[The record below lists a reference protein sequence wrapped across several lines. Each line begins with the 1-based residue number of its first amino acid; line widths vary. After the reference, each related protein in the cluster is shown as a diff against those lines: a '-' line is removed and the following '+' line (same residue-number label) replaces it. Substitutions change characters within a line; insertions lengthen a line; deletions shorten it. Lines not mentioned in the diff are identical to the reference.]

1 MIMRTE
7 TIRKFLEYA
16 LIICIILD
24 FNTVYM
30 ASHIFKQ
37 AVRILP
43 VPVLLYLIMITPQML
58 SKKIN
63 AFIIAYFI
71 GALFPMLNIGSD
83 SYMGYIKT
91 YIIILPLFWVY
102 LSKRKAKGCNAYL
115 SLFFKYSNVMTLF
128 AGASLVM
135 WLLCSIL
142 QIIPMTNLVPYAW
155 GDGIQFVPSYYNI
168 YFETQ
173 TANLFGES
181 IIRNDSFFNEGPM
194 HNMAL
199 CVALT
204 IEYFMRTKKSKMRI
218 TILSISIITTLTTT
232 GQLFLLAL
240 LTWHV
245 FNISTKRYRAL
256 IVILAPIIIFAVY
269 TIVTI
274 VMDFKDSEALGES
287 SVLSRAKDIQN
298 CIEAGIKHP
307 ILGVG
312 IVQSKDIILWHG
324 YQLGYSNSFFA
335 VFARGGLYTLTL
347 YLGSLLI
354 IPLIYYRKYKQL
366 NWLLTMFFFFGIF
379 AITVS
384 FLRYLTL
391 LFMAWGLSNLDFNK
405 WMTNQKR

>member
-1 MIMRTE
+1 MRTE

-30 ASHIFKQ
+30 ASPIFKQ

>member
-1 MIMRTE
+1 MRTE

-30 ASHIFKQ
+30 ASPIFKQ

-63 AFIIAYFI
+63 AFIIAYLI

>member
-1 MIMRTE
+1 
-7 TIRKFLEYA
+7 
-16 LIICIILD
+16 
-24 FNTVYM
+24 
-30 ASHIFKQ
+30 
-37 AVRILP
+37 
-43 VPVLLYLIMITPQML
+43 
-58 SKKIN
+58 
-63 AFIIAYFI
+63 
-71 GALFPMLNIGSD
+71 MLNIGSD

>member
-1 MIMRTE
+1 MKIESVRT
-7 TIRKFLEYA
+7 ILEYA
-16 LIICIILD
+16 LVTCIILE

-30 ASHIFKQ
+30 AMPFFKQ
-37 AVRILP
+37 VVRVLPAFIL
-43 VPVLLYLIMITPQML
+43 LCLILMTPQTF

-91 YIIILPLFWVY
+91 YVVILPLFWIY
-102 LSKRKAKGCNAYL
+102 LSKRKVKGCDAYL
-115 SLFFKYSNVMTLF
+115 SLFYGYSKVMTLF
-128 AGASLVM
+128 AGISLVM

-142 QIIPMTNLVPYAW
+142 QIIPMTNMALYAW
-155 GDGIQFVPSYYNI
+155 GTGVQFVPSYYNI

-173 TANLFGES
+173 TTNLFGES

-199 CVALT
+199 CVALA
-204 IEYFMRTKKSKMRI
+204 IEYFMHTQKSKMRI

-232 GQLFLLAL
+232 GQLFLIAL
-240 LTWHV
+240 LAWHV
-245 FNISTKRYRAL
+245 FSKSTRRYRAFV
-256 IVILAPIIIFAVY
+256 IILAPVIIFAVY
-269 TIVTI
+269 TIAI
-274 VMDFKDSEALGES
+274 MAMDFKNSDAKGES
-287 SVLSRAKDIQN
+287 SVLARSKDIQN
-298 CIEAGIKHP
+298 CIEAGMKYP

-312 IVQSKDIILWHG
+312 IVQSEDIVSWHG
-324 YQLGYSNSFFA
+324 YQLGSSNSLFA
-335 VFARGGLYTLTL
+335 VFARGGLYTLIL

-354 IPLIYYRKYKQL
+354 IPLIYYRKYKHL
-366 NWLLTMFFFFGIF
+366 NWLLTMLFYFGLF
-379 AITVS
+379 VITVS

-405 WMTNQKR
+405 WMTNPKR

>member
-1 MIMRTE
+1 MRTE

>member
-30 ASHIFKQ
+30 ASPIFKQ